1 MGDGTKMN
9 DETQL
14 TPTEALK
21 QEVISKAE
29 LAKFRA
35 ENEKSKSKILA
46 LDLAAREGNLILL
59 TDAKISLSTI
69 VSELS
74 GRINS
79 MPRKLSA
86 QVAKKSTAAECNI
99 ILQNYAAEMLEEIQ
113 GLDFEEL
120 AKQKGREADEKT
132 LSAVGSKKRRGVRN
146 RTK

>member
-1 MGDGTKMN
+1 MT
-9 DETQL
+9 DEKQL
-14 TPTEALK
+14 TPEQAMQQECIDKALH
-21 QEVISKAE
+21 
-29 LAKFRA
+29 AKYRA
-35 ENEKSKSKILA
+35 ENEKYKSKILA

-59 TDAKISLSTI
+59 EDAKIALSTI

-86 QVAKKSTAAECNI
+86 QVAKKTTAADCNI
-99 ILQNYAAEMLEEIQ
+99 ILQKYATEMLEELQ
-113 GLDFEEL
+113 GLDFDEL

-132 LSAVGSKKRRGVRN
+132 VAAVGSKKRRGVRN